1 MASKD
6 KDTGL
11 WIAQWYEIDVYGNK
25 KRHKKRGFKTMREAK
40 QYEQKMGRFFYLH
53 IFWNSPK
60 TFFKK

>member
-40 QYEQKMGRFFYLH
+40 QYEQKMASLH
-53 IFWNSPK
+53 MNM
-60 TFFKK
+60 